1 MKREDEIIAECKEKV
16 KKAPKDSIQ
25 TDNLL
30 VALIYAE
37 KTEEAYE
44 VFLSAKD
51 KFHDNWHLFIHG
63 GDICKKLGRYDE
75 AEMYY
80 KTAGEI
86 GTYFC
91 DDLDCLAQLYKE
103 SGEYEKAS
111 ECYLKT
117 AEIYSSRGY
126 DVEAE
131 MMKRFAK
138 EALEK
143 GKAE

>member
-1 MKREDEIIAECKEKV
+1 
-16 KKAPKDSIQ
+16 
-25 TDNLL
+25 
-30 VALIYAE
+30 
-37 KTEEAYE
+37 
-44 VFLSAKD
+44 
-51 KFHDNWHLFIHG
+51 
-63 GDICKKLGRYDE
+63 
-75 AEMYY
+75 MYY

-103 SGEYEKAS
+103 TGECKKAS
-111 ECYLKT
+111 ECYLKM
-117 AEIYSSRGY
+117 AEVYFSRGF

-131 MMKRFAK
+131 MMKRSAK